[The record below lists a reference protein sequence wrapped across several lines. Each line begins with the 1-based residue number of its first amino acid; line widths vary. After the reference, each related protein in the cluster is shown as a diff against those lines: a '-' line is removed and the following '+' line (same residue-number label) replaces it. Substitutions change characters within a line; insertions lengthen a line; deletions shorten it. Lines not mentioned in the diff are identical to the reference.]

1 MAINEIKIFVDMDGV
16 LSDFQKAVK
25 KLGPKAV
32 QGLGDEAT
40 QEQKQT
46 MYDAIEEA
54 REPFWAEMSWT
65 ERGKELWKMLKPY
78 KPIILSSPGKFLY
91 APAGKNTWMNKNL
104 PGIQYFLEEDKWHYV
119 ERNTVLIDDMEK
131 NVRDWDA
138 AGGFGI
144 LYEGDPEAVKARI
157 EDIMKKEM
165 LYKQSKV
172 LFEID
177 QDSIVKSGDN
187 EYMYCCTTPPH
198 PFGMKL
204 KDRNKKYIYLHRA
217 LMELQLGRFL
227 KDGEEVHHKDE
238 NRKNNKPG
246 NLELVEFKG
255 HQKDHSHKTK
265 FWNRSPRNKPG
276 REAAQRVVS
285 KYSQSPLRLEK
296 VAMGYVSVKCG
307 RTVLKSVGEFTRRL
321 AMALHLAGFRDNVID
336 TWGRS
341 SRDPGRFIDKMKPIL
356 ERYHKSRL
364 DTRSIDQLKKDI
376 FEGTDRKV
384 ELLKK
389 LNKLE
394 AVPARAGVR
403 CSMDMGI
410 LRGYMQGLRFD
421 PETPDV
427 IKTSVNKI
435 MKQPLDEEALGK
447 IHDDVKKSIKSLK
460 NPKRRQMLQF
470 LVLQPLQVVLGK
482 ITPMDIDTVKRN
494 EYKNTLKDIE
504 RDESIKRN
512 FSENLM
518 LETKTKGTPPSQ
530 MKPQTQ
536 KIISNI
542 LRKIAHLLMSSL
554 H

>member
-1 MAINEIKIFVDMDGV
+1 MENISDYIRRMAF
-16 LSDFQKAVK
+16 
-25 KLGPKAV
+25 
-32 QGLGDEAT
+32 T
-40 QEQKQT
+40 
-46 MYDAIEEA
+46 
-54 REPFWAEMSWT
+54 
-65 ERGKELWKMLKPY
+65 
-78 KPIILSSPGKFLY
+78 
-91 APAGKNTWMNKNL
+91 
-104 PGIQYFLEEDKWHYV
+104 
-119 ERNTVLIDDMEK
+119 
-131 NVRDWDA
+131 
-138 AGGFGI
+138 
-144 LYEGDPEAVKARI
+144 
-157 EDIMKKEM
+157 
-165 LYKQSKV
+165 
-172 LFEID
+172 
-177 QDSIVKSGDN
+177 
-187 EYMYCCTTPPH
+187 
-198 PFGMKL
+198 
-204 KDRNKKYIYLHRA
+204 LH
-217 LMELQLGRFL
+217 
-227 KDGEEVHHKDE
+227 
-238 NRKNNKPG
+238 
-246 NLELVEFKG
+246 
-255 HQKDHSHKTK
+255 
-265 FWNRSPRNKPG
+265 
-276 REAAQRVVS
+276 
-285 KYSQSPLRLEK
+285 
-296 VAMGYVSVKCG
+296 
-307 RTVLKSVGEFTRRL
+307 
-321 AMALHLAGFRDNVID
+321 MASFRDNVIE
-336 TWGRS
+336 TWNKS
-341 SRDPGRFIDKMKPIL
+341 SRNPGRFIDKMKPIL
-356 ERYHKSRL
+356 ERYQKNRL
-364 DTRSIDQLKKDI
+364 DTRSVDQLKKDI
-376 FEGTDRKV
+376 FESTEGKV

-435 MKQPLDEEALGK
+435 MKQPLNEEALGK

-512 FSENLM
+512 YSENLM